1 MQWLG
6 CLCYPLRASCINT
19 PQTNKN
25 VQRELFLATRS
36 NIVSFD
42 DAKRGRA
49 SARSD
54 SSVTAPRG
62 ARAQSSAERGSN
74 GQAGRTS
81 RSSSNGAKKT
91 SKAASS
97 SREKAVRGG
106 TRTTAAGARG
116 PKDSGRPARSSRTG
130 TTGKRTEEAPRRGT
144 TSSRGKTAGRGTAAS
159 AQDNKAFFDDLAERH
174 QKKKRANAKERADRQ
189 FDRTYGKA
197 DRAKATPEEAGPRA
211 ALYKGEMGRSHKRS
225 SESLNKDGRAAKS
238 AKGGIA
244 AEPRKGGWKRH
255 LARLGAAV
263 ACVALA
269 CVVLYDPARMYYQE
283 IREVARLQAE
293 YDAIVA
299 RNDSLQ
305 ASVDHL
311 STEAGVADEA
321 REQLGWVSP
330 GENAVNVSGLED
342 KESGFQAN
350 VVSDQVKP
358 PETWYSSILDPFF
371 GVE

>member
-1 MQWLG
+1 M
-6 CLCYPLRASCINT
+6 
-19 PQTNKN
+19 
-25 VQRELFLATRS
+25 ATRS

-42 DAKRGRA
+42 DAKRGRVPVRSGSFA
-49 SARSD
+49 GASRAAGAQGGRRSTDGRSNRSGRSAIRPVAASSSSARSGFD
-54 SSVTAPRG
+54 AKGRTASSGR
-62 ARAQSSAERGSN
+62 SSAN
-74 GQAGRTS
+74 
-81 RSSSNGAKKT
+81 AKK
-91 SKAASS
+91 SKAVSS
-97 SREKAVRGG
+97 SREKAVRAKG
-106 TRTTAAGARG
+106 AAAPAGVC
-116 PKDSGRPARSSRTG
+116 DSKNSDRSARSSRASA
-130 TTGKRTEEAPRRGT
+130 TGKRTAETPRR
-144 TSSRGKTAGRGTAAS
+144 SAAAPRGKTADRSTSPS

-225 SESLNKDGRAAKS
+225 SESLNKNGRAAKS
-238 AKGGIA
+238 AKGA
-244 AEPRKGGWKRH
+244 AVSESRKGGWKRH
-255 LARLGAAV
+255 LVRLGATV
-263 ACVALA
+263 ACVAIA
-269 CVVLYDPARMYYQE
+269 CAVLYDPARMYYQE

-293 YDAIVA
+293 YDAVVA

-311 STEAGVADEA
+311 STEAGIADEA

-330 GENAVNVSGLED
+330 GENAVNVSGLEG